1 MNQVLGIC
9 IPSGC
14 SLDEVQRNYQKV
26 YKGVNSI
33 LNGALAEIP
42 DYPGCEDILGEQFCG
57 ISHSCVTADTFEDYA
72 SSISSDMS
80 VGQKIFL

>member
-1 MNQVLGIC
+1 MNQVVGIC

-14 SLDEVQRNYQKV
+14 SVDEVQRNYQKV
-26 YKGVNSI
+26 YKGVNSV
-33 LNGALAEIP
+33 LNGALTEIP
-42 DYPGCEDILGEQFCG
+42 VLG